1 MTGKIKGI
9 IITTVCILLCL
20 LPLVAGM
27 LLYGRLPEQLPIHYN
42 AEGIA
47 DHYVGKI
54 EAILLLPSVCTILT
68 IALSFM
74 FRTYPDRNLKI
85 FISTLIIGPLIA
97 CGLSGLMYYNALG
110 YELNAM
116 KVTMVIMGILFIAV
130 GNYIPTVRPNGLI
143 GARFPWI
150 MDDDN
155 AWEKTQRF
163 TGKLMLLLGLTYLL
177 EAFAYIGG
185 ENGAVIWLMASVLGM
200 LVVTG
205 IYSYMVAQN
214 G

>member
-54 EAILLLPSVCTILT
+54 EAILLLSSVCTILT

-74 FRTYPDRNLKI
+74 FRTYPDRNLKV